1 MGTRFRIVL
10 YAVDEESAT
19 TAARDAFDRVDA
31 LNGILSHYDRDSELR
46 ELCRSA
52 GKGEYVGVSDEL
64 WFVLKRSI
72 DLSRQTDGAFDV
84 TVGPLVR
91 LWHHSKVRGK
101 LPTNERLASAK
112 ATMGF
117 EFVRL
122 DPREQS
128 VELVRAK
135 MMLDMGAIAKG
146 YVADEALATLNQHRI
161 TSALIDA
168 GGDLVLGDAPPGRD
182 GWRIGIAPLDANA
195 PPSRFLIVSNVA
207 IATSGDAFQH
217 VVIDGKRYSHI
228 INPRTGLGLSD
239 QSSVTVIARDGITA
253 DALASAVSVLG
264 PVKGSKLVDNTP
276 GAAAHIVRAPGGRVE
291 QFESRRFGQLKV
303 VAAP

>member
-1 MGTRFRIVL
+1 
-10 YAVDEESAT
+10 
-19 TAARDAFDRVDA
+19 
-31 LNGILSHYDRDSELR
+31 
-46 ELCRSA
+46 
-52 GKGEYVGVSDEL
+52 
-64 WFVLKRSI
+64 
-72 DLSRQTDGAFDV
+72 
-84 TVGPLVR
+84 
-91 LWHHSKVRGK
+91 
-101 LPTNERLASAK
+101 
-112 ATMGF
+112 
-117 EFVRL
+117 
-122 DPREQS
+122 
-128 VELVRAK
+128 

-239 QSSVTVIARDGITA
+239 QSSVTVIARDGQTPLHLRSVCSGRSRDQNWLTIHRA
-253 DALASAVSVLG
+253 QLRISFVRLVAGLSSLNQGVSV
-264 PVKGSKLVDNTP
+264 N
-276 GAAAHIVRAPGGRVE
+276 
-291 QFESRRFGQLKV
+291 
-303 VAAP
+303 